1 MTRTAERIICGSFI
15 LGIVLASGLAAPR
28 ANASEFR
35 HGDIRIEQPW
45 ARATIGKG
53 RVGVAYMHLKNAG
66 SENDRL
72 IGAKTP
78 VAERAELHMHRMSG
92 DIMQMRPVDDIP
104 IPAGGSAMLKPGG
117 LHIMLMRLTRT
128 LRKGEKFPLTLT
140 FERAGTVTVEV
151 AIKSAT
157 AKSAT
162 GMHHHGG

>member
-1 MTRTAERIICGSFI
+1 MFRVTGFKFH
-15 LGIVLASGLAAPR
+15 VLFALCLIAATGGVAR
-28 ANASEFR
+28 QAGATEFR
-35 HGDIRIEQPW
+35 VGTVHIEHPW

-53 RVGVAYMHLKNAG
+53 RVGVAYMHLKNSG
-66 SENDRL
+66 DQGDKL

-78 VAERAELHMHRMSG
+78 VTEHASLHTHRMSG
-92 DIMQMRPVDDIP
+92 DVMQMRPVDDIP
-104 IPAGGSAMLKPGG
+104 IPTGGSVMLKPGG

-128 LRKGEKFPLTLT
+128 LKKGEKFPLTLT

-162 GMHHHGG
+162 GMPHHGG